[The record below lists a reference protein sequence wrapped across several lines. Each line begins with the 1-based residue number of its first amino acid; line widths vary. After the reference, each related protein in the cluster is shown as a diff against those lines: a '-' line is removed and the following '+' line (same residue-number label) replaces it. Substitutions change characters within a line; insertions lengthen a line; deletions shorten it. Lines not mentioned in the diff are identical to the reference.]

1 MSETVTNGACY
12 CGAVKVTA
20 VGDPKAVLVCHCRD
34 CARWFGSLNMATLF
48 ERDKVT
54 VTGETVEVPAKAVP
68 FFKSG
73 KELREL
79 AVPSKEP
86 RSCLNVSE
94 CESIHALAK
103 PSGYGVE
110 SQGCSRPLRTDQL
123 LDARRVCVHE

>member
-54 VTGETVEVPAKAVP
+54 VTGETVEVTNAPRGQGAGLVP
-68 FFKSG
+68 HH
-73 KELREL
+73 LRQ
-79 AVPSKEP
+79 V
-86 RSCLNVSE
+86 
-94 CESIHALAK
+94 
-103 PSGYGVE
+103 
-110 SQGCSRPLRTDQL
+110 QG
-123 LDARRVCVHE
+123 